1 MVAASSPLVL
11 FWAAALGLLQNS
23 VICSLP
29 KEVTMAVPKHLD
41 EAASTLKEAWL
52 RIEAA
57 RESPASLDSL
67 KEWLAALTDYAQAL
81 KDIQEYSNESV
92 HEKLHH
98 LAGRVGIRKF
108 PGEKTA

>member
-1 MVAASSPLVL
+1 
-11 FWAAALGLLQNS
+11 
-23 VICSLP
+23 
-29 KEVTMAVPKHLD
+29 MAVPKHLD
-41 EAASTLKEAWL
+41 QAASTLKEAWL

-67 KEWLAALTDYAQAL
+67 KEWLAALTDYAEAL
-81 KDIQEYSNESV
+81 RDIQEYSNESV
-92 HEKLHH
+92 HEKLHQ